1 MIEFEGVEV
10 TVRRADGSPRTLL
23 SQIDLSLDERRVAFV
38 GPNGSGKSTLL
49 KLING
54 LTRPTAGRVTVG
66 GIDVARRPKEVRR
79 RVGFVFTDPAAQL
92 VMSTP
97 REDIELSLRATMRDR
112 RERRAR
118 AEALLADRGLAHAA
132 DQSIYDLSGG
142 ERQLVSLTSVLAV
155 EAEIIV
161 ADEPT
166 TLLDLKN
173 RNRLHRIFDELP
185 QQMIFSTHDLALA
198 ASCDRVIAIEAGRV
212 VDDGEPGRVLA
223 AYEERMA

>member
-155 EAEIIV
+155 EPEIIV

-166 TLLDLKN
+166 TLLDL
-173 RNRLHRIFDELP
+173 RNRRRIGAELMALP
-185 QQMIFSTHDLALA
+185 QQVVMVTHHLDLLEGF
-198 ASCDRVIAIEAGRV
+198 DRVVVLDEGRV
-212 VDDGEPGRVLA
+212 VCDDRPEA
-223 AYEERMA
+223 AIAFYERLMA